1 MNACDAAD
9 REDAAS
15 ENGWPDWYDGKT
27 INEVLFCED
36 FLREYPM
43 VCVNGA
49 FFSADGWI
57 SDENKIKK
65 QLYDRVKPYVTTG
78 VAKKLA
84 SLLSTLRVECYAP
97 RLEAHRD
104 RIHLA
109 NGTLYLDGTFSE
121 QKDFCVN
128 RLPVRYDP
136 SAPLPVKWLA
146 FLSDLLETDDIL
158 TLQEFIGYCLIPT
171 TKGQKMLILTGR
183 GGEGKSRI
191 GLVLKALLGDSMNTG
206 SIAKVETNAF
216 ARADL
221 EHTLLMVDDDM
232 KLEALPQTNHI
243 KAIVTAE
250 MPLDLEKKG
259 QQSYQGQLYVRFLGL
274 GNGTLRSLYDRSVGF
289 FRRQIIITVKERDAS
304 RVDDPF
310 IAEKMCAE
318 GEGIL
323 LWALDGLRRLIDN
336 DYRFTVSDKARENLK
351 AAVADGN
358 NVIEFLQ
365 SEGYIRFKTG
375 CEASSKDLYTVYKL
389 WCDDNAMT
397 CLSPKSFSSYLI
409 QNADAYRLAYTNKIR
424 VGGRCV
430 RGFLG
435 IELLQPKL
443 S

>member
-1 MNACDAAD
+1 MNDHDAAD
-9 REDAAS
+9 REDAAL

-65 QLYDRVKPYVTTG
+65 QLYDRIKPYVTTG
-78 VAKKLA
+78 IAKKLA

-97 RLEAHRD
+97 PLEAHRD

-121 QKDFCVN
+121 QKDFCIN

-136 SAPLPVKWLA
+136 SAPLPAKWLA
-146 FLSDLLETDDIL
+146 FLNDLLEPDDLL

-289 FRRQIIITVKERDAS
+289 FRRQIIITVKERDVN

-318 GEGIL
+318 AEGIL
-323 LWALDGLRRLIDN
+323 LWALDGLHRLIAN

-389 WCDDNAMT
+389 WCDDNAMV
-397 CLSPKSFSSYLI
+397 CLSPKSFSAYLI
-409 QNADAYRLAYTNKIR
+409 QNTDAYRLIYTNKIH

-435 IELLQPKL
+435 VELLQPKSL
-443 S
+443 